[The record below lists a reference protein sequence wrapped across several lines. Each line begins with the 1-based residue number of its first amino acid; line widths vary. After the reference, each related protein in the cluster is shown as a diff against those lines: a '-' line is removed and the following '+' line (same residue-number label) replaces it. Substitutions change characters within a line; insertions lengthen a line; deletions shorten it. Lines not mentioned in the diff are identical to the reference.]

1 MRGIPIGNSGNR
13 INPIHIADT
22 LNKLNADGK
31 IVATKQEFKKF
42 EGGKDQSTGDPNI
55 SKYNNL
61 QTLKENAEL
70 ELAETT
76 DDKKRETISAEI
88 TRLKGEQAKV
98 LELIPGGL
106 KALEEKESKFDNSK
120 VFFVSEGGQLEEL
133 TPGKVLQLLQKDP
146 YKLLIPSR
154 LEEYKQLLTI
164 TGD

>member
-1 MRGIPIGNSGNR
+1 M
-13 INPIHIADT
+13 
-22 LNKLNADGK
+22 
-31 IVATKQEFKKF
+31 EFKKF

-70 ELAETT
+70 QLAETT

-88 TRLKGEQAKV
+88 KRLEGEQAKV

-106 KALEEKESKFDNSK
+106 KSLEEKESKFDNSK
-120 VFFVSEGGQLEEL
+120 VFFVTEGGQLEEL

-154 LEEYKQLLTI
+154 LEEYKQILTI